1 MRIAKMNQW
10 MREARYQIIDQ
21 GLFPCQEKIIEEST
35 PIIAELDQLVLE
47 KINESALIS
56 MAAWSAN
63 FHELESR

>member
-10 MREARYQIIDQ
+10 MCEARYQIIDQ

-35 PIIAELDQLVLE
+35 PIIAELNQLVLK

-63 FHELESR
+63 IYKSETR